1 VKIALGRFFLFV
13 LIVKVDSICD
23 CRYNTHID
31 SNKEQAMKG
40 KYSPTVYGSRFD
52 GPYDRNA
59 RGEMPAPWN
68 AEVAAIGVV
77 YDEETMFGNYDE
89 QGFDSY
95 GYSAYDADENYVGVG
110 GYGVDRNGLTEFDYL
125 TMSDEEFS
133 TYC

>member
-1 VKIALGRFFLFV
+1 
-13 LIVKVDSICD
+13 
-23 CRYNTHID
+23 
-31 SNKEQAMKG
+31 MKG
-40 KYSPTVYGSRFD
+40 KYSPTVYGSKFE

-68 AEVAAIGVV
+68 AEVAATGVV
-77 YDEETMFGNYDE
+77 YDEETMFDNYDE

-95 GYSAYDADENYVGVG
+95 GYSAYDAAGNYVGVG

-125 TMSDEEFS
+125 VMSDDEFD